1 MTLHY
6 PKLSDNNYGMWTMK
20 MKIFMR
26 AQGVWAVVVNK
37 GGVYEKMDQMALAAV
52 VQTTRGRSDDHLHA
66 RDSAK
71 EVWDPL
77 KELNMGEERI

>member
-6 PKLSDNNYGMWTMK
+6 PKLSDNNYDVWAMK

-26 AQGVWAVVVNK
+26 AQGVWAAVVNK

-52 VQTTRGRSDDHLHA
+52 VQTTRGRSDDQLHA

-71 EVWDPL
+71 EAWDPQ
-77 KELNMGEERI
+77 KEMNMGEERI

>member
-1 MTLHY
+1 VH
-6 PKLSDNNYGMWTMK
+6 K
-20 MKIFMR
+20 
-26 AQGVWAVVVNK
+26 GVWAVVVNK